1 MILPRLALAL
11 LLPLVVAACDGRP
24 LPVASGPVR
33 QLNVGRWVPGSNDL
47 TTPPALSNTSAPAV
61 ARVGA

>member
-1 MILPRLALAL
+1 MILCRLALAL

-33 QLNVGRWVPGSNDL
+33 QLNVGRWVPGANDL
-47 TTPPALSNTSAPAV
+47 TTPPAALNTSAPALT
-61 ARVGA
+61 GAGA